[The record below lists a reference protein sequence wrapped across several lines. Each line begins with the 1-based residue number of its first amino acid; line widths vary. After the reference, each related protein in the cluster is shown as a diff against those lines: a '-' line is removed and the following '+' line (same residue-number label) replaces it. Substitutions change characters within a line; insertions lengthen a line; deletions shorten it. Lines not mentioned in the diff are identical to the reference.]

1 MAVPKKRTSK
11 SVRNM
16 RRAHDFLV
24 PKFSRVCSNC
34 GELSKWHH
42 VCQACGFYR
51 GKKVLEIKSSTQTS
65 A

>member
-16 RRAHDFLV
+16 RRAHDFIV
-24 PKFSRVCSNC
+24 QNATVDFQCSNC
-34 GELSKWHH
+34 GALKIKHQ
-42 VCQACGFYR
+42 VCSACGFYR
-51 GKKVLEIKSSTQTS
+51 GKKVLEVR

>member
-24 PKFSRVCSNC
+24 QNTAVDFQCSNC
-34 GELSKWHH
+34 GALKIRHR
-42 VCQACGFYR
+42 VCPACGFYR
-51 GKKVLEIKSSTQTS
+51 GKKVIEVR